1 MGMPDTLRRYTADE
15 VLAFPSD
22 GNRYE
27 VVDGEL
33 LVTPSPAQKHEIV
46 RWRLQAQLATYLGP
60 YQTFAMGFAA
70 PTDIIW
76 SRHEYVQPDLLVVP
90 RNEVTG
96 NWRDC
101 RTLLFAI
108 EIISPSSARGD
119 RLKKRR
125 LYQRRGVAT
134 YWVVDP
140 DAQLIEVWHPEDD
153 RPEIV
158 SDVARWRLTSEAP
171 QMVIDL
177 ADLFADLP
185 PSRPSP
191 SPAE

>member
-33 LVTPSPAQKHEIV
+33 LVTPSPAQRHEIV
-46 RWRLQAQLATYLGP
+46 RTRLVGKLFQYLEP
-60 YQTFAMGFAA
+60 YEKIAMGFAA
-70 PTDIIW
+70 PADIIW
-76 SRHEYVQPDLLVVP
+76 STHEYVQPDILVVP

-96 NWRDC
+96 DWRDC
-101 RTLLFAI
+101 RTLLLAI

-119 RLKKRR
+119 RLKKRA

-140 DAQLIEVWHPEDD
+140 DAQLIEVWHPDD
-153 RPEIV
+153 TRPEIIA
-158 SDVARWRLTSEAP
+158 DVARWRLAP
-171 QMVIDL
+171 DLPEMVVDL
-177 ADLFADLP
+177 AKLFAELP
-185 PSRPSP
+185 G
-191 SPAE
+191 